1 MKALIKLYNI
11 LINENLTIL
20 GGIINVEV
28 NFRGIRITSLGI
40 S

>member
-20 GGIINVEV
+20 GGIVNVEV
-28 NFRGIRITSLGI
+28 NIRRIRITSLGI